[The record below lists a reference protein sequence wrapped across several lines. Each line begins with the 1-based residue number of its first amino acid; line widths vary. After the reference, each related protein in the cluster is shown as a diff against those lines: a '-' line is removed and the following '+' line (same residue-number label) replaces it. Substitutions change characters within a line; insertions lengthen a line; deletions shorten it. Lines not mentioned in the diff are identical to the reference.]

1 MKIAVVG
8 HVRFPIAPPFAG
20 GMEAFTHALVQGLIA
35 KGHDVRLFA
44 AGDSDASVP
53 LVPIVDR
60 HYEQEMP
67 WAKWQGSS
75 RFGALQRWIFARCW
89 KAVEAIDSDIIHN
102 NSLSSD
108 LVVSA
113 AASTIPMV
121 TTLHVPP
128 FKQLANAIEISLA
141 NPLLRYVTVSRAQL
155 AQWSPSSPSAFRAIP
170 NGIDVAHW
178 RPRGPV
184 GRDAIWAGRITPT
197 KGTGDA
203 VSAARRA
210 GVSLNIFGP
219 IEDEGY
225 FAREVAPHLGE
236 HICYY
241 GSVDPESL
249 AEHVARASVAL
260 ITPCWEEPF
269 GLVAAEAL
277 TCGTPVAGYR
287 RGAIPEVVGECG
299 LLVDEGDIAGL
310 ARAILEARGIDRA
323 ACRKRGLQFRHE
335 KMIAAY
341 ERLYADTISA
351 RSSSCSSTELEL
363 A

>member
-8 HVRFPIAPPFAG
+8 HVRFPIASPFAG
-20 GMEAFTHALVQGLIA
+20 GMEAFTHALVEGLIA

-44 AGDSDASVP
+44 AGDSDTSLP

-60 HYEQEMP
+60 HYEQDMP
-67 WAKWQGSS
+67 WAKWKGSP
-75 RFGALQRWIFARCW
+75 RFATRQRSIFARCW
-89 KAVEAIDSDIIHN
+89 TAVEAFDPDIIHN

-108 LVVSA
+108 FVASA
-113 AASTIPMV
+113 AASSIPMV

-128 FKQLANAIEISLA
+128 FMQLANAIETSLA

-155 AQWSPSSPSAFRAIP
+155 THWSPSSHPAFRAIP
-170 NGIDVAHW
+170 NGIDVSRW
-178 RPRGPV
+178 RPRGLV

-203 VSAARRA
+203 VLAARRA

-236 HICYY
+236 NIRYC
-241 GSVDPESL
+241 GSVDPDCL
-249 AEHVARASVAL
+249 ATHVARAAVAL
-260 ITPCWEEPF
+260 ITPCWDEPF

-277 TCGTPVAGYR
+277 ACGTPVAGYH

-299 LLVDEGDIAGL
+299 KLVDEGDITGL
-310 ARAILEARGIDRA
+310 ARAILEARSIDPVV
-323 ACRKRGLQFRHE
+323 CRERGLQFRHG
-335 KMIAAY
+335 KMITAY
-341 ERLYADTISA
+341 ERLYANTISA
-351 RSSSCSSTELEL
+351 CSSSRSSTELEL